1 VVKISK
7 GEKQRSVGMV
17 DINLADFIV
26 GEGQKD
32 NSKGGQKLKLSIDK
46 CPDKDAFIEMQ
57 ISSSLIN

>member
-1 VVKISK
+1 MVKISK
-7 GEKQRSVGMV
+7 GEKQRSVGMI

-46 CPDKDAFIEMQ
+46 CPDKNAFIE
-57 ISSSLIN
+57 L